1 MADEKHAIPT
11 PTDDANTK
19 TPHSDRAAD
28 DLELPED
35 KSKTVTGGACATGQ
49 HFPKPIITT

>member
-11 PTDDANTK
+11 PTDANTK
-19 TPHSDRAAD
+19 TPDIDRAAD

-35 KSKTVTGGACATGQ
+35 KSKNVTGGACANGQ
-49 HFPKPIITT
+49 HLPEGTIVVR